1 MSFFRAFFLLLVFAN
16 LVFFAWT
23 QGYFGEAEPGRE
35 PQRLS
40 NQLEADRLRVIAADG
55 AGDRGSGAL
64 ANAGGCRLVTG
75 LPLAEADFF
84 KAALADSTL
93 SVDIKPVEESSS
105 YWVHIPAQA
114 SKADAEKKAAEL
126 KALGISDYYIV
137 LDERAS
143 RFAISLGLFKTEAAA
158 NEFLQTMGKRG
169 VKSARIEVREA
180 TPQHARAVVKGS
192 DEALDKRLPELVAKV
207 AGAAVAACP

>member
-40 NQLEADRLRVIAADG
+40 NQLEADRLRVVATEG
-55 AGDRGSGAL
+55 VGDRGSGGL
-64 ANAGGCRLVTG
+64 AKAGSCRLVTG
-75 LPLAEADFF
+75 LPLAEVEAF
-84 KAALADSTL
+84 KAALADLTL

-105 YWVHIPAQA
+105 YWVHIPPQS
-114 SKADAEKKAAEL
+114 SKATADKKAAEL
-126 KALGISDYYIV
+126 KAIGISDYYIV
-137 LDERAS
+137 LDEGPNRY
-143 RFAISLGLFKTEAAA
+143 AISLGLFKTEAAA
-158 NEFLQTMGKRG
+158 NDFLQTMGKRG

-180 TPQHARAVVKGS
+180 PPQHVRVVVKGS
-192 DEALDKRLPELVAKV
+192 DEVLDKRLPELVAKV